1 MSSLLCFSAH
11 RYAGSL
17 LPTVVNHSPIY
28 DENPDLHYGLLGCV
42 ARRQL
47 ADAPFMVVTIVLQ
60 IPQATVNCGF
70 SGPRLYASAVVEL
83 DHKLLI
89 ERVEWANQEIEETTH

>member
-1 MSSLLCFSAH
+1 
-11 RYAGSL
+11 
-17 LPTVVNHSPIY
+17 
-28 DENPDLHYGLLGCV
+28 
-42 ARRQL
+42 
-47 ADAPFMVVTIVLQ
+47 MVVTIVLQ